1 MQKNKKKVKPST
13 ILIYAFLIFML
24 ILYIAPLVW
33 IAIASLKVR
42 KEIISDPFGLPE
54 VPQWENFS
62 FAWVKGKM
70 GRSMLN
76 SLIVCVSTLL
86 ITMFFGSM
94 AGFAIGRMK
103 WKLSGLVMVYIMIG
117 LMIPVHCVLIPL
129 YVRFSNFKLTNSL
142 FGLVIPYVTFS
153 LPVSVFIMSGF
164 FRSIPNELMEAACID
179 GCSIYRIFFR
189 IALPLSR
196 TGLFVTGLM
205 TFINNWNELL
215 LAMIFLMD
223 DVKKTMPVSLTRFV
237 TPYETNYPQMFAAI
251 VIAIIPSV
259 IVYSLFSNQIVEG
272 LTTGAVKG

>member
-1 MQKNKKKVKPST
+1 MKMNKKKIKTST
-13 ILIYAFLIFML
+13 ILIYAFLVFMV
-24 ILYIAPLVW
+24 ILYIAPLLW
-33 IAIASLKVR
+33 IVISSLKVR
-42 KEIISDPFGLPE
+42 AEIIKNPFGFPE

-76 SLIVCVSTLL
+76 SLIVCTTTLVV
-86 ITMFFGSM
+86 TMFLGSM
-94 AGFAIGRMK
+94 AGFGIGRMK
-103 WKLSGLVMVYIMIG
+103 WKLSGLAMLYIMIG
-117 LMIPVHCVLIPL
+117 LMIPIHCVLIPL
-129 YVRFSNFKLTNSL
+129 YVRFSNYKLTNSL

-164 FRSIPNELMEAACID
+164 FKSIPNELMESACID
-179 GCSIYRIFFR
+179 GCSIYRMFFR

-223 DVKKTMPVSLTRFV
+223 DIKKTMPVSLTRFV
-237 TPYETNYPQMFAAI
+237 SPYETNYPQMFAAI
-251 VIAIIPSV
+251 VLAIIPSIV
-259 IVYSLFSNQIVEG
+259 VYSMFSNQIVDG

>member
-1 MQKNKKKVKPST
+1 MKANKKKVRVST
-13 ILIYAFLIFML
+13 IIIYAFLGLMV
-24 ILYIAPLVW
+24 ILYIAPLLW
-33 IAIASLKVR
+33 IIIASLKVR

-54 VPQWENFS
+54 IPQWENFS

-76 SLIVCVSTLL
+76 SFIVCTITLL
-86 ITMFFGSM
+86 LTMFIGSM

-103 WKLSGLVMVYIMIG
+103 WKLSGLAMLYIMIG
-117 LMIPVHCVLIPL
+117 LMVPIHCVLIPL
-129 YVRFSNFKLTNSL
+129 YVRFSNMKLTNSL
-142 FGLVIPYVTFS
+142 LGLVIPYVTFS

-179 GCSIYRIFFR
+179 GCSIYRMFFR

-223 DVKKTMPVSLTRFV
+223 DIKKTMPVSLTRFV
-237 TPYETNYPQMFAAI
+237 SPYETNYPQMFAAI
-251 VIAIIPSV
+251 VIAIIPSIV
-259 IVYSLFSNQIVEG
+259 VYSMFSNQIVDG